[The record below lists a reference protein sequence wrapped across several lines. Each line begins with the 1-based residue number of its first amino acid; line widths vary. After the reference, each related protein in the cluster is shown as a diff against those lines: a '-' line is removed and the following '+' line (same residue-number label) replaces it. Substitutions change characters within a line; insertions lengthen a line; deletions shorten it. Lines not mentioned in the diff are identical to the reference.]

1 MLSIFLFLLGG
12 SVSDLHVANVE
23 KISQIIG
30 ETDRQRGRPA
40 ENQTETRAG
49 IRGTDLGASFEYK
62 GRLVFLFGDTW
73 PVGPNTEDRPVDGDA
88 IAFCEDRNPED
99 GLPLEFIKAED
110 GKYEAVHIPGVSLGG
125 FEVPTGG
132 FSANGHMY
140 AVYTTDHSRGP
151 RGEIMGRSV
160 LARSD
165 DGKRWEQVFE
175 LSRNHFINVS
185 PVVVNM
191 SDVPGLP
198 KTGGKAVLFFAS
210 GREYRRSSPRL
221 ACLPLFDVE
230 RPSAIRY
237 WSGSGWSRS
246 ESDAQPLFVHEEI
259 GEVSVAW
266 SPQLHQWLM
275 TYNSGHPRG
284 IVLRTSPSP
293 IGPWS
298 DPLILFDPHKD
309 GYGKFM
315 HIGSGKDGMSDPGRE
330 RDWGGEYGPYMIPSY
345 FRAIHRGVRI
355 YFTMST
361 WNPYAVVLMKA
372 DVTRK

>member
-1 MLSIFLFLLGG
+1 MFSLVLLLWRALPL
-12 SVSDLHVANVE
+12 DLHVTNVE
-23 KISQIIG
+23 KISQVIG

-49 IRGTDLGASFEYK
+49 LRGTDLGASFEYK

-88 IAFCEDRNPED
+88 IAFCTDKNPED
-99 GLPLEFIKAED
+99 GLPLEFVKATD

-151 RGEIMGRSV
+151 LGEIMGRSV
-160 LARSD
+160 IARSD
-165 DGKRWEQVFE
+165 DGRHWEKVFD
-175 LSRNHFINVS
+175 LSRSHFINVS
-185 PVVVNM
+185 PVVVNAQ
-191 SDVPGLP
+191 DVSGLP
-198 KTGGKAVLFFAS
+198 VKSGKVVLFFAS

-221 ACLPLFDVE
+221 ACLPISEVE
-230 RPSAIRY
+230 HPSALRY
-237 WSGSGWSRS
+237 WDGNGWSRS
-246 ESDAQPLFVHEEI
+246 ESDAQPLVVHEEV
-259 GEVSVAW
+259 GEISAAW
-266 SPQLHQWLM
+266 SPQLRLWLM
-275 TYNSGHPRG
+275 TYNSAHPRG
-284 IVLRTSPSP
+284 IVLRTAPSP
-293 IGPWS
+293 TGPWS
-298 DPLILFDPHKD
+298 DPKILFDPQKD

-315 HIGSGKDGMSDPGRE
+315 HIANGKDGMSDPGRE
-330 RDWGGEYGPYMIPSY
+330 GDWGGEYGPYLIPSY
-345 FRAIHRGVRI
+345 FKAIDRGVRI

-372 DVTRK
+372 DVVR